1 MEIKLPNITSIIK
14 QIAEIESSFEGKAQ
28 KIKKWVEE
36 HRNEIKKNKHLVQRR
51 EVMLFLV
58 ETWSVAPSVE

>member
-28 KIKKWVEE
+28 KIKK
-36 HRNEIKKNKHLVQRR
+36 
-51 EVMLFLV
+51 
-58 ETWSVAPSVE
+58 